1 MKQQR
6 QKETKGAKYQQQ
18 RIQMISK
25 TFQGHPM
32 KKDQEKHLI
41 KLHQETFDYLCKMR
55 SVIDNKFVPLYQNTK
70 QNTMCW
76 FLQTSL
82 KNKT

>member
-25 TFQGHPM
+25 TFQGH
-32 KKDQEKHLI
+32 LI
-41 KLHQETFDYLCKMR
+41 
-55 SVIDNKFVPLYQNTK
+55 NKIKRNT
-70 QNTMCW
+70 Q
-76 FLQTSL
+76 
-82 KNKT
+82 